1 MKLVLWLAAVS
12 VAAQVALIVLLGSD
26 RAVAASGWV
35 LAPTSLIGGCVAFYY
50 WRRYRRGDL
59 AEQPVPLLPL
69 GLILLVSA
77 VRYVPGVLG
86 GAKGEV
92 FIAAFAVLGL
102 WFVVA
107 EIQLLVRQYRA
118 AIRDRAA

>member
-92 FIAAFAVLGL
+92 FIAAFAGLGL
-102 WFVVA
+102 WF
-107 EIQLLVRQYRA
+107 A
-118 AIRDRAA
+118 AKRFRWE

>member
-1 MKLVLWLAAVS
+1 MNEAR
-12 VAAQVALIVLLGSD
+12 G
-26 RAVAASGWV
+26 
-35 LAPTSLIGGCVAFYY
+35 TSA
-50 WRRYRRGDL
+50 
-59 AEQPVPLLPL
+59 L